1 MIFNFFSARTTNGSR
16 KDVDMVYK
24 TREKLIAF
32 ISNEMKKYQKD
43 ERNIGAIILKIYSL
57 KQIVN
62 THGFRVS
69 DNFLA
74 STINNIH
81 GVLKSQDSVH
91 RINEDELVIILPG
104 ILNEGHLLL
113 AANRI
118 MQLFDNQIIL
128 EKKPI
133 TVRIAMGAALFPEL
147 SDDAEDLLLKSSIA
161 LEEAIDKGVPYKIS
175 RPEESTSIQS
185 SLIIESQL
193 RNAIES
199 NELEV
204 HYQPKLDI
212 KNRTIVGAEALAR
225 WNHPVHG
232 LLPPNYL
239 LAIAEKLNL
248 INNFTSTILNT
259 ALKQARE
266 WRGIGAD
273 VGISINL
280 TSSNLLDDTLIEN
293 IQRAITLWEI
303 PPGKL
308 MFEISE
314 NAIMTNPDV
323 TLPAIQNI
331 NAIGVRCSI
340 DDFGT
345 GSSALAYL
353 KKLPVSELKIDQS
366 FISNLL
372 EDERDSLLVDSII
385 YLAHNFH
392 FQVTAEGVSN
402 EEILSRLAHMNCD
415 IAQGFH
421 IAKPM
426 PNAQFKQWMKGTNW
440 KIRPL

>member
-1 MIFNFFSARTTNGSR
+1 MIFNIFSARTTDGAKKN
-16 KDVDMVYK
+16 VDMVYK

-32 ISNEMKKYQKD
+32 ISSEMKKYQKD
-43 ERNIGAIILKIYSL
+43 NRNIGAIILKIFSL

-62 THGFRVS
+62 THGFKVS

-74 STINNIH
+74 GTINNINT
-81 GVLKSQDSVH
+81 VLKSQDSVY

-133 TVRIAMGAALFPEL
+133 TVRVAMGAALFPEL

-161 LEEAIDKGVPYKIS
+161 LEEAIDKGVPYKIA

-185 SLIIESQL
+185 SLVIESQL

-259 ALKQARE
+259 TLKQARE

-273 VGISINL
+273 ISVSINL
-280 TSSNLLDDTLIEN
+280 TSTNLLDDTLIEN

-303 PPGKL
+303 PPDKL
-308 MFEISE
+308 IFEISE
-314 NAIMTNPDV
+314 TAIMSNPDV

-331 NAIGVRCSI
+331 NSLGARCSI

-345 GSSALAYL
+345 GSSAFAYL
-353 KKLPVSELKIDQS
+353 KKLPVSELKIDSS
-366 FISNLL
+366 FISNII
-372 EDERDSLLVDSII
+372 EDEGDRLLVDSII

-392 FQVTAEGVSN
+392 FQVIAEGVAS
-402 EEILSRLAHMNCD
+402 EEILNKVGQMNCD

-421 IAKPM
+421 VAKPM

-440 KIRPL
+440 IIKPL